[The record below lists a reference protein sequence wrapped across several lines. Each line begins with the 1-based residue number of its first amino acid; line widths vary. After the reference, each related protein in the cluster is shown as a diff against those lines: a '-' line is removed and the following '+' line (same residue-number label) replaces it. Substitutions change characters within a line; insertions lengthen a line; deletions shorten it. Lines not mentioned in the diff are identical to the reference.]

1 MMPVRAATAIRI
13 GERQVGLNFGSLMA
27 KSSHRPK
34 AISTQTLKRMFFP
47 TMYGKKVAV
56 DTISGVNSVK
66 KRNPIAPNNSV
77 LFKFIWQ
84 E

>member
-1 MMPVRAATAIRI
+1 MIPARATTAMTI
-13 GERQVGLNFGSLMA
+13 GERQFGLNFGSLIA

-34 AISTQTLKRMFFP
+34 DTSTQTLNKIFFP
-47 TMYGKKVAV
+47 TIYGKKVEV
-56 DTISGVNSVK
+56 ETIRGVNSVK
-66 KRNPIAPNNSV
+66 KINPIAPNNSV